1 MQMKTTK
8 TLLQTGALA
17 MSLLACSVMAAVSPD
32 EAAKLGT
39 TLTPVGAEMAGNADG
54 SIPAW
59 TGGLPTNAG
68 TADAAGFL
76 SDPFPSEQ
84 PLFTITAQNVDQYK
98 DKLTPGQLAMF
109 KRYPETYKMPVYTT
123 HRSASMP
130 EKILAAT
137 KENAVNTR
145 LVEGG
150 NGLENFQ
157 QANPFPI
164 PKDGLEVIWNHI
176 TRYRGGSVKRL
187 VTQATPQ
194 ANGSY
199 SLVYFQDEFTFRG
212 ALEDADTSKE
222 SNVLFY
228 FKQRVTAPS
237 RLAGNVLLVHETL
250 NQVKEPRL
258 AWLYNAGQRRVR
270 RAPQVSYDGPGTAAD
285 GLRTSDNFDMYNGAP
300 DRYEWKLNGKKEI
313 YIPYNTYRLDSPKLK
328 YSDVIKAGHINQ
340 DLSRYELHRVWH
352 VTATLKSGERHIYA
366 KRDFF
371 IDEDTWQAAAID
383 HYDGRGTLWRV
394 AEAHAQYYYDK
405 QVPWYTVET
414 LYDLLSGRYLALGM
428 KNEEKSAYQFGYPAK
443 ESDYTP
449 AALRQSGVR

>member
-1 MQMKTTK
+1 MKTTK
-8 TLLQTGALA
+8 SLLQTGALTL
-17 MSLLACSVMAAVSPD
+17 SLLASGVMAAVSPD

-59 TGGLPTNAG
+59 TGGLPASAG

-109 KRYPETYKMPVYTT
+109 KRYPESYKMPVFAT
-123 HRSASMP
+123 HRTATMP
-130 EKILAAT
+130 DAVLAAA
-137 KENAVNTR
+137 KNNAVNTKM
-145 LVEGG
+145 VEGG
-150 NGLENFQ
+150 NGLENFD
-157 QANPFPI
+157 QAYPFPI
-164 PKDGLEVIWNHI
+164 PKDGLEAIWNHI

-212 ALEDADTSKE
+212 ALQDADTSKP

-313 YIPYNTYRLDSPKLK
+313 YIPYNSYRLDSPKLK
-328 YSDVIKAGHINQ
+328 YDDIIKAGHINQ
-340 DLSRYELHRVWH
+340 DLTRYELHRVWN
-352 VTATLKSGERHIYA
+352 VTATLKSDERHIYA
-366 KRDFF
+366 KRDFYL
-371 IDEDTWQAAAID
+371 DEDTWQAAVID

-394 AEAHAQYYYDK
+394 AEAQAQYYYDK
-405 QVPWYTVET
+405 KVPWYSIET

-428 KNEEKSAYQFGYPAK
+428 KNEEKSAYEFDYPAK

-449 AALRQSGVR
+449 AALRQAGVR